1 MPFDNHDE
9 YKKIPV
15 SRKSRERKREMKEGR
30 KEEESGLSLTA
41 GWQRLN
47 DLPNNK
53 SSGRY
58 DRMQRGPSLGTRE
71 PLTSPYLSAKAST
84 CSIPFRRFDPPPSK
98 VLRKHCPF
106 PIDRYSLIFLNN
118 NFAQKSIFPP
128 RSSPLIIY
136 SKILYFISHCL
147 LLLTDGNDK

>member
-1 MPFDNHDE
+1 MPFDNRDE
-9 YKKIPV
+9 YKKIPG
-15 SRKSRERKREMKEGR
+15 SRKSRKKKREMKEERKEGR
-30 KEEESGLSLTA
+30 KRRAGLPLTA

-84 CSIPFRRFDPPPSK
+84 CSIPFRRFDPPSLPFRPKSSK
-98 VLRKHCPF
+98 NTFHFR
-106 PIDRYSLIFLNN
+106 
-118 NFAQKSIFPP
+118 SIA
-128 RSSPLIIY
+128 
-136 SKILYFISHCL
+136 ILLSFE
-147 LLLTDGNDK
+147 

>member
-1 MPFDNHDE
+1 M
-9 YKKIPV
+9 KK
-15 SRKSRERKREMKEGR
+15 GR
-30 KEEESGLSLTA
+30 KEERKRRAGLLLTA

-84 CSIPFRRFDPPPSK
+84 CSIPFRRFDPLPVQNPLKTLS
-98 VLRKHCPF
+98 
-106 PIDRYSLIFLNN
+106 ISDRTLYLLFLSNN
-118 NFAQKSIFPP
+118 NFFLQKSIALLSI
-128 RSSPLIIY
+128 R
-136 SKILYFISHCL
+136 KYFITIL
-147 LLLTDGNDK
+147 FIIVDKRKWKQ